1 MFKSNMED
9 PVMEIEK
16 MRQPYHLMDIT
27 TKKQV
32 NMIAERYH
40 KINDRFLKERIKPRM
55 IIFMED
61 GTSLSKLKMEKFRPD
76 YEKRGPNNVAININT
91 FVAKY
96 DFDIAKKLKQDA
108 EEDHESDSDEMK
120 MSKAEINQTFK
131 TNAILEILQICSNE
145 LAKGNEYYQSLWT
158 LDGQ

>member
-1 MFKSNMED
+1 
-9 PVMEIEK
+9 
-16 MRQPYHLMDIT
+16 
-27 TKKQV
+27 
-32 NMIAERYH
+32 
-40 KINDRFLKERIKPRM
+40 
-55 IIFMED
+55 
-61 GTSLSKLKMEKFRPD
+61 MEKFRPD